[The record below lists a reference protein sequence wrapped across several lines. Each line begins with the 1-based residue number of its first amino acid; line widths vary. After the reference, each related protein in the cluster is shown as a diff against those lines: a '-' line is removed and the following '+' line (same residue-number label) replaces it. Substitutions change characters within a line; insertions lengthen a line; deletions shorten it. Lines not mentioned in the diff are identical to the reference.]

1 MVDEIS
7 LRDVQESDLPVFF
20 EQQLDPEATRMAAF
34 PSRGR
39 DAFMAHWAKIM
50 ADETTVVQTVIFR
63 GRVAGNV
70 VSWEQSGERN
80 VGYWFGKEYWG
91 QGIASETLSQFL
103 QRVTPRPL
111 RAHVAKHNAAS
122 IRVLQKCGFTI
133 AGEAKFSD
141 AGDGEGEEFILTLG
155 AGVESGLCL
164 LEPPSAGPIGPA
176 RSCGA

>member
-1 MVDEIS
+1 MRAEVS

-20 EQQLDPEATRMAAF
+20 EQQLDPEASRMAAF

-50 ADETTVVQTVIFR
+50 ADETTTLQTVIFH
-63 GRVAGNV
+63 GGVAGNI

-80 VGYWFGKEYWG
+80 VGYWLGQEYWG
-91 QGIASETLSQFL
+91 QGVASAALLQFL
-103 QRVTPRPL
+103 QRVTTRPL
-111 RAHVAKHNAAS
+111 HAHVAKHNAAS

-141 AGDGEGEEFILTLG
+141 AGGGEGEEFIMTLG
-155 AGVESGLCL
+155 PGG
-164 LEPPSAGPIGPA
+164 
-176 RSCGA
+176 